1 VLWDEDMDGV
11 WEEDIESVIDGV
23 ADVVPLD
30 AESVVERPHD
40 VRRLMTA
47 SAGARTITRGR
58 NLVDMA
64 TGVPG
69 GVP

>member
-1 VLWDEDMDGV
+1 VLWDEDIDGV
-11 WEEDIESVIDGV
+11 GDVAMEGVINGV

-47 SAGARTITRGR
+47 SAGARTITR
-58 NLVDMA
+58 
-64 TGVPG
+64 
-69 GVP
+69 